1 MLKEEN
7 TDILK
12 GIYTVYCGILQNQCG
27 TDKSLLPSEDF
38 FVAEQTERERI
49 CDVQKLLLIKEKKQ
63 FLIESFW
70 NLLGTAP
77 NDEMIKSAEN
87 DTSELLKYQRDLI
100 YSILHSQQF
109 KQNDITAINNPW
121 EGKPTA
127 RQWIREELKRIY
139 TRMPDDLQAR
149 IRKEYQKLRR

>member
-7 TDILK
+7 TGILK
-12 GIYTVYCGILQNQCG
+12 GIYSVYCGILQNQCG
-27 TDKSLLPSEDF
+27 TDKRLLPSEDF

-77 NDEMIKSAEN
+77 NDEMIRSAEN
-87 DTSELLKYQRDLI
+87 DTSALLKYQRNLI
-100 YSILHSQQF
+100 YSILQSQQF

-139 TRMPDDLQAR
+139 VRMPDDLQNK
-149 IRKEYQKLRR
+149 IRREYQKLRR